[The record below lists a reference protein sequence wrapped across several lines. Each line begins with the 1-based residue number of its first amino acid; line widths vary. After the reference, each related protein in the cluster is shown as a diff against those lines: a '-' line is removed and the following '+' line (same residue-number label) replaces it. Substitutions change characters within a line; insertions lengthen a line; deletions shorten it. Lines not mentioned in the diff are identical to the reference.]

1 MHLQGGI
8 YKETPL
14 PVVLVVD
21 RTPKFLAEA
30 GMSFSMI
37 KGEVAELE
45 VLELVN
51 GELQDPGDVNWS
63 DGEGV
68 VMC

>member
-1 MHLQGGI
+1 M
-8 YKETPL
+8 
-14 PVVLVVD
+14 V
-21 RTPKFLAEA
+21 
-30 GMSFSMI
+30 

-51 GELQDPGDVNWS
+51 GEPQDPGDVNWS

-68 VMC
+68 VVC